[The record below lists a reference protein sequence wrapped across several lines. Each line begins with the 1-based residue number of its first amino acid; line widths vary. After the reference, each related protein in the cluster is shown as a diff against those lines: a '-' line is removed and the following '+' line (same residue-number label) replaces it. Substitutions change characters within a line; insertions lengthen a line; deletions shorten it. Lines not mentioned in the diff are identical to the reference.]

1 MSNSKTP
8 HTKTPAI
15 KANRATPDLP
25 PLTQQKSTDNQNPPP
40 FSASHQNPRHQGRVI
55 VRGPP
60 MPTGLETAAHYI
72 DEQLQRWHNAHR
84 DKYSPTTLKKLEEL
98 DDQVQDIRQDRLCG
112 VIRPGDGTKI
122 LCILAQLNAMSDY
135 MDQVDDLEKGWVWLE
150 KSDADGLPL
159 GTANDQPLEDTAK
172 GKGQPLVDTDTD
184 GEYEVV
190 DKKNVQEDVNGGKN
204 IGEQGVL
211 ATLQKYIKA
220 LKLH

>member
-8 HTKTPAI
+8 HTKTPTI
-15 KANRATPDLP
+15 KTNRAAPDLP

-40 FSASHQNPRHQGRVI
+40 FSASHQIPRYQGRVI

-98 DDQVQDIRQDRLCG
+98 DDQVQDIREDRLCG
-112 VIRPGDGTKI
+112 VIHPGDGTKI
-122 LCILAQLNAMSDY
+122 LCILAQLNAMRDY
-135 MDQVDDLEKGWVWLE
+135 MDEVDDMEKGWVWLE
-150 KSDADGLPL
+150 KSDVDGLPL
-159 GTANDQPLEDTAK
+159 GTANDQPVDTAK
-172 GKGQPLVDTDTD
+172 GQPLDTDTD

-190 DKKNVQEDVNGGKN
+190 DKNVQEEVNGGKN
-204 IGEQGVL
+204 ISEQGML
-211 ATLQKYIKA
+211 ATLQKYMKA
-220 LKLH
+220 LKLR